1 MQAPVLSGP
10 QYLREGLKLVLS
22 PSLRLFV
29 LLPLAVNLLLFG
41 GLIWFAGHEFS
52 LWVDALM
59 PSLPDWLSFLSYIL
73 WPLFVALV
81 VLMVFFTF
89 TMLANVIA
97 APFNG
102 FLAEKVEVVVRG
114 QDTFPAFS
122 WGELVAMVPRTFG
135 REMRKLGYFL
145 PRAIGL
151 FILSFIP
158 VVNVVAAPLW
168 LVFGVWMMAI
178 QYIDYPA
185 DNNKMSWQDML
196 AWLRQKRWQ
205 SLGFGGI
212 TYLALMIPGVNVLM
226 MPAAVAGATLF
237 WVRERSALAQC
248 RQAAPRHVGA
258 GLPAMP
264 ACQDQLGWKT
274 APPHPPPSSPLPDLH
289 DHPAGIGRQGQAL
302 FGLAL
307 AGVDDVHRRLGQLL
321 VLLHHLGDFFGG
333 AAGTRSQLAHFVGDH
348 GKATALL
355 AGAGGLDGRVERQQV
370 GLAGDVADGLDD
382 RANHLG
388 LLVQRLDAVGGV
400 LHRAFQPAHHV
411 HGLGH
416 HVGGLARAASV
427 SSEVL

>member
-10 QYLREGLKLVLS
+10 QYLREGLKLILS

-81 VLMVFFTF
+81 LLMVFFTF

-114 QDTFPAFS
+114 QDNFPAFS

-158 VVNVVAAPLW
+158 VINVVAAPLW

-212 TYLALMIPGVNVLM
+212 TYLALMIPGVNVVM

-237 WVRERSALAQC
+237 WVRER
-248 RQAAPRHVGA
+248 
-258 GLPAMP
+258 
-264 ACQDQLGWKT
+264 
-274 APPHPPPSSPLPDLH
+274 
-289 DHPAGIGRQGQAL
+289 
-302 FGLAL
+302 
-307 AGVDDVHRRLGQLL
+307 
-321 VLLHHLGDFFGG
+321 
-333 AAGTRSQLAHFVGDH
+333 
-348 GKATALL
+348 
-355 AGAGGLDGRVERQQV
+355 
-370 GLAGDVADGLDD
+370 
-382 RANHLG
+382 N
-388 LLVQRLDAVGGV
+388 
-400 LHRAFQPAHHV
+400 
-411 HGLGH
+411 
-416 HVGGLARAASV
+416 
-427 SSEVL
+427 